1 MFYAK
6 LINKNQIIKIQKGGS
21 YGAIRFGKKS
31 KDEAYAKYDFY
42 PFVAGES
49 IPSDKVPLA
58 STYAFVDGKVVE
70 TTHLRD
76 LTEEEIAQKQQE
88 LFENAKI
95 EAEQLV
101 KELVQEQ
108 FDIYNKENGT
118 IIEGLDSLPRF
129 ILDPKSLHRKW
140 AKKVNGWNGRVWK
153 KLREIQSDVLSG
165 KKEIPTREELIKI
178 LPRF

>member
-6 LINKNQIIKIQKGGS
+6 IINKKSIVKIQKGGS
-21 YGAIRFGKKS
+21 YVAIRFGKKS
-31 KDEAYAKYDFY
+31 GDEAYAKHEFY

-49 IPSDKVPLA
+49 IPQDKIPLA
-58 STYAFVDGKVVE
+58 STYAFENGKVVE
-70 TTHLRD
+70 TTHFRD

-88 LFENAKI
+88 LFESAKI

-101 KELVQEQ
+101 RELVQRQ
-108 FDIYNKENGT
+108 FAVYNKENGT

-165 KKEIPTREELIKI
+165 KKEIPTREELIEI
-178 LPRF
+178 LPKF